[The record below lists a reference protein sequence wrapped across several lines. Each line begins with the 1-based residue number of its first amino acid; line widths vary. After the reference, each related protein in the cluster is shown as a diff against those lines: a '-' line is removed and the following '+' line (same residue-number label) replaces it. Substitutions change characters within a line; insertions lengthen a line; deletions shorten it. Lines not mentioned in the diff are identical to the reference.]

1 MKARQ
6 NELKAK
12 HQHVSSLWVSNF
24 SESIPRSNSGSIRGQ
39 IWGQFRIIGQNL
51 TIKSLKILISS
62 FRNLYRSLYRT
73 CQRQIR
79 ESGLILIFAEAIFN
93 DFFKSYSKS
102 HF

>member
-24 SESIPRSNSGSIRGQ
+24 TESILRSNFRSIRGQ
-39 IWGQFRIIGQNL
+39 IRGQFRLMLLKILGQNL
-51 TIKSLKILISS
+51 TFKGFQILISS

-73 CQRQIR
+73 CQR
-79 ESGLILIFAEAIFN
+79 
-93 DFFKSYSKS
+93 
-102 HF
+102 